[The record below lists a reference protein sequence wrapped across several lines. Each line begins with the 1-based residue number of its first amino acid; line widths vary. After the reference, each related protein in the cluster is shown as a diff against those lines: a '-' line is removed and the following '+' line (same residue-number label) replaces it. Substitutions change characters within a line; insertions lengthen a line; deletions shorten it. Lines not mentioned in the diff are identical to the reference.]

1 MDTLTELMPDLL
13 VFRVLRPLLP
23 FAGVLVG
30 WRLGR
35 GDGESAR
42 KLARLL
48 SVALFAGFLAAAVTG
63 WFRTRIFD
71 SSIHQWVGQDL
82 IASTSFAVPFAITL
96 TIQQHVR
103 QRPMA
108 TISQVVLFLFL
119 LAVTFVVSLSG
130 YLGPDRAVRDGRVLA
145 DATLNR
151 FMILHIYFLPVLI
164 PLLLVEW
171 WWFFGARTPTG
182 TGDPKMV
189 GKGQDVTQEAKTEG
203 PLVQST

>member
-82 IASTSFAVPFAITL
+82 IASTSFAHDSAARST
-96 TIQQHVR
+96 T
-103 QRPMA
+103 
-108 TISQVVLFLFL
+108 S
-119 LAVTFVVSLSG
+119 
-130 YLGPDRAVRDGRVLA
+130 DG
-145 DATLNR
+145 DD
-151 FMILHIYFLPVLI
+151 FSSCPLPVPVGSDI
-164 PLLLVEW
+164 RCLVERVSW
-171 WWFFGARTPTG
+171 A
-182 TGDPKMV
+182 
-189 GKGQDVTQEAKTEG
+189 
-203 PLVQST
+203 

>member
-71 SSIHQWVGQDL
+71 SSIHQWVGR
-82 IASTSFAVPFAITL
+82 STTS
-96 TIQQHVR
+96 
-103 QRPMA
+103 
-108 TISQVVLFLFL
+108 
-119 LAVTFVVSLSG
+119 
-130 YLGPDRAVRDGRVLA
+130 DG
-145 DATLNR
+145 DD
-151 FMILHIYFLPVLI
+151 FSSCPLPVPVGSDI
-164 PLLLVEW
+164 RCLVERVSW
-171 WWFFGARTPTG
+171 A
-182 TGDPKMV
+182 
-189 GKGQDVTQEAKTEG
+189 
-203 PLVQST
+203 